1 MRHRPSNVTTD
12 SAGGPRRRSGVALG
26 LTYPRDLVASGVV
39 AIRFV
44 GREAELSVLRA
55 LVESARSGA
64 GGSIFV
70 EGEAGVGKTRLVDE
84 LIGGLD
90 RGRVRVLAAA
100 AEELDSGRPFHPVSE
115 ALAIASEIHDDDPDR
130 PTAAED
136 RGAAWPASAATDLSF
151 SIAEALA
158 AAVEEIAAREPCV
171 VVVEDLHWADAGTL
185 GVVRALGRAACR
197 SSIALVLTAR
207 PFPRS
212 VELGRTVDALASA
225 GGDLLSVGPLG
236 PEQAMALAR
245 AAAGAGAVSETHVA
259 AAGGNPLLI
268 VELAMAL
275 AEDPDLGPAMALSV
289 RSAVLRRL
297 RGLPAPTVDV
307 LKVASV
313 LGRRFRPDHLAA
325 LTGLDP
331 VQLVPVLE
339 NALAAQVL
347 GDEDGELAF
356 RHQLI
361 RDVIYDE
368 LAPALRQ
375 AVHRQA
381 AGALTD
387 FGASPLEVA
396 EHLVAGAG
404 PGDREAV
411 GWLAAAAAAAAPRSP
426 GGAVRLL
433 EHARRLSR
441 DPLEGDRLAAELA
454 PLLVQVGRSAAAATL
469 SRDVLARDPEPE
481 IQALLRRGL
490 GEVLW
495 TKGWLEPAV
504 AELEAAAA
512 VVGAPEQARAEANG
526 LADHLRVYLGEP
538 GTEAGDAP
546 APGEAGGGFAEC
558 VTLQTQALRA
568 AARADQSEAVDFAA
582 RAVSVAVGCRDP
594 RIGLLHPH
602 LTLGLVLVD
611 GDRFEEAE
619 AALQE
624 GRRRAETRGALA
636 WLPIHHCV
644 LALVRLLA
652 GDWDDGLAEVEAGL
666 GLAEEVGTRLYV
678 PFLHGMAGWVGIQR
692 GDLDGAQASMD
703 AAVREFL
710 EATTSSWQAEA
721 SRDFAAADARWPL
734 EWGQWINAHLHEAR
748 GDAQQALGDLESAW
762 SLAAPLRYFMGYRL
776 FGPDLV
782 RLAVAA
788 GNRLLAEAVC
798 EEVAEGARRS
808 GAVGAEA
815 AALRCRGLLEGD
827 GDALAAAAEAFRSCR
842 RTTEAAFAAAE
853 AGTALAAGGRS
864 DDAVEHLEQAWR
876 FFEEVG
882 AQWPRDRTEAALR
895 RLGVRHRR
903 SGPGSVRL
911 GWDSLTPTE
920 LRIARLAA
928 DGLTNRQIGQ
938 RLFISGR
945 TVETHLGH
953 VFAKLGLATRAQ
965 LAAEV
970 ARRA

>member
-1 MRHRPSNVTTD
+1 MATQ
-12 SAGGPRRRSGVALG
+12 
-26 LTYPRDLVASGVV
+26 
-39 AIRFV
+39 FV
-44 GREAELSVLRA
+44 GREPELAVLRA
-55 LVESARSGA
+55 LVESAGSGA
-64 GGSIFV
+64 GGSVLV
-70 EGEAGVGKTRLVDE
+70 EGEAGVGKTRLVAE
-84 LIGGLD
+84 LLGGLD
-90 RGRVRVLAAA
+90 RARIRVLAAA
-100 AEELDSGRPFHPVSE
+100 AEELDGGRPFRPVAG
-115 ALAIASEIHDDDPDR
+115 ALAVASEVDQDDPDR
-130 PTAAED
+130 PPAAED
-136 RGAAWPASAATDLSF
+136 RGTAGPASAATDLSF
-151 SIAEALA
+151 SIAESLA
-158 AAVEEIAAREPCV
+158 AAVEEIAARAPCV

-185 GVVRALGRAACR
+185 RVVRALAHAAGR

-207 PFPRS
+207 PFPRRVDLS
-212 VELGRTVDALASA
+212 RTVDALAAA
-225 GGDLLSVGPLG
+225 GGAVLPVGPLA

-245 AAAGAGAVSETHVA
+245 AASGAGAVAVSERHVA

-268 VELAMAL
+268 VELAIGL

-297 RGLPAPTVDV
+297 RGLPERTVDA
-307 LKVASV
+307 LKAASV
-313 LGRRFRPDHLAA
+313 LGRRFRVDHLAA
-325 LTGLDP
+325 LADLSP

-339 NALAAQVL
+339 DALAAQVL

-361 RDVIYDE
+361 RDVVYGE

-381 AGALTD
+381 ARALTD
-387 FGASPLEVA
+387 LGASPLEVA

-411 GWLAAAAAAAAPRSP
+411 GWLAAAAAVAAPRSP
-426 GGAVRLL
+426 GSAVRLL
-433 EHARRLSR
+433 EHARGLSR
-441 DPLEGDRLAAELA
+441 DPLEADRLAAELA
-454 PLLVQVGRSAAAATL
+454 PLLVQVGQAGAAAAL
-469 SRDVLARDPEPE
+469 SREVLARDPAPE
-481 IQALLRRGL
+481 VEALLRRGL

-504 AELEAAAA
+504 GELEAAAA
-512 VVGAPEQARAEANG
+512 VTGAPEQARAEAQR
-526 LADHLRVYLGEP
+526 LAAHLRVYLGEP
-538 GTEAGDAP
+538 DTEAGVAP
-546 APGEAGGGFAEC
+546 APGESGGGFAEC
-558 VTLQTQALRA
+558 VALQTLAIRA
-568 AARADQSEAVDFAA
+568 AARAGQAEAVDFAA

-611 GDRFEEAE
+611 ADRFEESE
-619 AALQE
+619 AALHE

-666 GLAEEVGTRLYV
+666 ALAEEVGTRLNV

-692 GDLDGAQASMD
+692 GDLDRAQASMD

-721 SRDFAAADARWPL
+721 SRDVAAAEARWPL
-734 EWGQWINAHLHEAR
+734 EWGMWINAHLHEAR
-748 GDAQQALGDLESAW
+748 GDAHQALADLESAW

-788 GNRLLAEAVC
+788 GNPLLAEAVT

-808 GAVGAEA
+808 AAVGAEA
-815 AALRCRGLLEGD
+815 AALRCRGLLQGD
-827 GDALAAAAEAFRSCR
+827 GDALAAAAQAFGSCR
-842 RTTEAAFAAAE
+842 RRAEAAFATAE
-853 AGTALAAGGRS
+853 AGTTLAAAGRHAE
-864 DDAVEHLEQAWR
+864 AVENLEQALR

-882 AQWPRDRTEAALR
+882 AHWPRARTEAALR

-903 SGPGSVRL
+903 SGPGAVRI
-911 GWDSLTPTE
+911 GWDGLTPTE

-928 DGLTNRQIGQ
+928 EGLTNRQIGQ

-970 ARRA
+970 ARRP

>member
-1 MRHRPSNVTTD
+1 
-12 SAGGPRRRSGVALG
+12 VA
-26 LTYPRDLVASGVV
+26 TQ
-39 AIRFV
+39 FV
-44 GREAELSVLRA
+44 GREPELTVLRA
-55 LVESARSGA
+55 LVESASSGA
-64 GGSIFV
+64 GGSVLI
-70 EGEAGVGKTRLVDE
+70 EGEPGVGKTRLVEE
-84 LIGGLD
+84 LTRGLD
-90 RGRVRVLAAA
+90 RGRLRVLAAA
-100 AEELDSGRPFHPVSE
+100 AEELDGGRPFRPVAE
-115 ALAIASEIHDDDPDR
+115 ALAVASEIDHDDPGR
-130 PTAAED
+130 PPAAED

-151 SIAEALA
+151 SIAESLA
-158 AAVEEIAAREPCV
+158 AAVEEIAARAPCV
-171 VVVEDLHWADAGTL
+171 VVFEDLHWADTGTL
-185 GVVRALGRAACR
+185 QVVRALARAAGRC
-197 SSIALVLTAR
+197 SIALVLTAR

-212 VELGRTVDALASA
+212 AELSRTVDALAAA
-225 GGDLLSVGPLG
+225 GGAVLSVGPLA

-245 AAAGAGAVSETHVA
+245 AASGAGAVSATHVA

-268 VELAMAL
+268 VELASAL
-275 AEDPDLGPAMALSV
+275 DEDPDLGPAMALSV

-297 RGLPAPTVDV
+297 RGLPQRTVDA
-307 LKVASV
+307 LKAASV
-313 LGRRFRPDHLAA
+313 LGRRFRVDHLAA
-325 LTGLDP
+325 LTGLGP

-339 NALAAQVL
+339 DALAAQVL
-347 GDEDGELAF
+347 GNEDGELAF

-361 RDVIYDE
+361 RDVVYEE

-375 AVHRQA
+375 AMHRQA
-381 AGALTD
+381 ARALTD

-411 GWLAAAAAAAAPRSP
+411 GWLAAAAAVAAPRSP
-426 GGAVRLL
+426 GSAVRLL
-433 EHARRLSR
+433 EHARGLSR
-441 DPLEGDRLAAELA
+441 DPLEADRLAADLA
-454 PLLVQVGRSAAAATL
+454 PLLVQVGRSGAAAAL
-469 SRDVLARDPEPE
+469 SRDVLARDPAPE
-481 IQALLRRGL
+481 VEALLRRGL

-504 AELEAAAA
+504 GELEAAAA
-512 VVGAPEQARAEANG
+512 VVGAPEQARAEARG
-526 LADHLRVYLGEP
+526 LAAHLRVYLGEP
-538 GTEAGDAP
+538 DNEE
-546 APGEAGGGFAEC
+546 GEARVLGETGGGFAEC
-558 VTLQTQALRA
+558 VTLQTLAIRA
-568 AARADQSEAVDFAA
+568 AARAGQAEAVDFAA

-611 GDRFEEAE
+611 ADRFEEAE
-619 AALQE
+619 AALLE
-624 GRRRAETRGALA
+624 GRRRAETRGAPA

-678 PFLHGMAGWVGIQR
+678 PFLHGMAGWVGILR

-721 SRDFAAADARWPL
+721 SRDFAAAEARWPL
-734 EWGQWINAHLHEAR
+734 EWGLWINAHLHEAR
-748 GDAQQALGDLESAW
+748 GDAHQALADLESAW

-788 GNRLLAEAVC
+788 GNRPLAEAVS

-827 GDALAAAAEAFRSCR
+827 GDALAAAADAFRSCR
-842 RTTEAAFAAAE
+842 RRAEAALAAAE
-853 AGTALAAGGRS
+853 AGTALAAGGRRS
-864 DDAVEHLEQAWR
+864 EAVEHLEQALR

-882 AQWPRDRTEAALR
+882 AHWPRARTEAALR

-903 SGPGSVRL
+903 TGPGSVRV
-911 GWDSLTPTE
+911 GWGGLTPTE

-928 DGLTNRQIGQ
+928 EGLTNRQIGQ
-938 RLFISGR
+938 RLYISGR

>member
-1 MRHRPSNVTTD
+1 
-12 SAGGPRRRSGVALG
+12 VA
-26 LTYPRDLVASGVV
+26 T
-39 AIRFV
+39 RFV
-44 GREAELSVLRA
+44 GREPELTVLRA
-55 LVESARSGA
+55 LVESASSGA
-64 GGSIFV
+64 GGSVLV
-70 EGEAGVGKTRLVDE
+70 EGEAGVGKTRLVAE
-84 LIGGLD
+84 LLRGLD
-90 RGRVRVLAAA
+90 RGQLRVVTAA
-100 AEELDSGRPFHPVSE
+100 AEELDGDRPFRPVAD
-115 ALAIASEIHDDDPDR
+115 ALAVAPAIDDDDPDR
-130 PTAAED
+130 PAAAED
-136 RGAAWPASAATDLSF
+136 RGAAWLASAATDLSF
-151 SIAEALA
+151 SIAESLA
-158 AAVEEIAAREPCV
+158 AAVEEIAAPAPCV

-185 GVVRALGRAACR
+185 RVVRALARSACR

-212 VELGRTVDALASA
+212 AELGRTVDALASA
-225 GGDLLSVGPLG
+225 GGTLLPVGPLA

-245 AAAGAGAVSETHVA
+245 AAAGAGAVSDVHVA

-268 VELAMAL
+268 VELATAL
-275 AEDPDLGPAMALSV
+275 AEEPDLGPAMALSV
-289 RSAVLRRL
+289 RSVVLRRL
-297 RGLPAPTVDV
+297 RGLPKPTVDA
-307 LKVASV
+307 LKAASV
-313 LGRRFRPDHLAA
+313 LGRRFRVDHLAA

-339 NALAAQVL
+339 DALAAKVL
-347 GDEDGELAF
+347 GDEGGELTF

-361 RDVIYDE
+361 RDVVYDE

-381 AGALTD
+381 ARALND
-387 FGASPLEVA
+387 FGAPPLEVA

-411 GWLAAAAAAAAPRSP
+411 GWLAAAAAFAAPRSP
-426 GGAVRLL
+426 GSAVRLL
-433 EHARRLSR
+433 EHARGLSR
-441 DPLEGDRLAAELA
+441 DPLEADRLAAELA
-454 PLLVQVGRSAAAATL
+454 PLLVQVGRAGAAAAL
-469 SRDVLARDPEPE
+469 SRDVLAHDPGPE
-481 IQALLRRGL
+481 VQALLRRGL

-504 AELEAAAA
+504 RELEAAAA
-512 VVGAPEQARAEANG
+512 VVGAPAQARAEATG
-526 LADHLRVYLGEP
+526 LAAHLRVYLGEP
-538 GTEAGDAP
+538 DTDA
-546 APGEAGGGFAEC
+546 ADASVVQVAGGGFAEC
-558 VTLQTQALRA
+558 VSLQTFAMRA
-568 AARADQSEAVDFAA
+568 AASARQAEAVDFAA
-582 RAVSVAVGCRDP
+582 RAVSVAVGSRSP

-602 LTLGLVLVD
+602 LTLGLVLLD
-611 GDRFEEAE
+611 ADRFEEAD
-619 AALQE
+619 AALHE

-644 LALVRLLA
+644 LAMVRVLT
-652 GDWDDGLAEVEAGL
+652 GDWDDGLAEVEVGL

-692 GDLDGAQASMD
+692 GDLDRAQASLD

-710 EATTSSWQAEA
+710 EATTASWQAEA
-721 SRDFAAADARWPL
+721 SRDFAAAEARWPL
-734 EWGQWINAHLHEAR
+734 EWGLWINAHLQEAR
-748 GDAQQALGDLESAW
+748 GHPNQALADLESAW

-788 GNRLLAEAVC
+788 GNRLLAEAVS

-827 GDALAAAAEAFRSCR
+827 GDALAAAADGFWSCR
-842 RTTEAAFAAAE
+842 RRAEAALAAAE
-853 AGTALAAGGRS
+853 AGTTLAAGGRRAE
-864 DDAVEHLEQAWR
+864 AVEHLERALQ

-882 AQWPRDRTEAALR
+882 AQWPRARTEAALR

-903 SGPGSVRL
+903 TGPGTVRV

-920 LRIARLAA
+920 VRVARLAA

-953 VFAKLGLATRAQ
+953 VYGKLGLATRTQ

-970 ARRA
+970 ARRP

>member
-1 MRHRPSNVTTD
+1 MATQ
-12 SAGGPRRRSGVALG
+12 
-26 LTYPRDLVASGVV
+26 
-39 AIRFV
+39 FV
-44 GREAELSVLRA
+44 GREPELTVLRA
-55 LVESARSGA
+55 LVERASSGA
-64 GGSIFV
+64 GGSIVV
-70 EGEAGVGKTRLVDE
+70 EGEAGVGKTRLVEE
-84 LIGGLD
+84 LVRQLD
-90 RGRVRVLAAA
+90 RRRLRVLTAA
-100 AEELDSGRPFHPVSE
+100 AEELDGGQPFRPVAD
-115 ALAIASEIHDDDPDR
+115 ALAIASEIDDDDPDR
-130 PTAAED
+130 PAAAED
-136 RGAAWPASAATDLSF
+136 RRTAWVASAATDLSF
-151 SIAEALA
+151 SIAESLA
-158 AAVEEIAAREPCV
+158 AAVEEVAARGPCV

-185 GVVRALGRAACR
+185 RVVRFLGRAARR
-197 SSIALVLTAR
+197 SSIALVLTVR

-212 VELGRTVDALASA
+212 PELGRTVDALAAA
-225 GGDLLSVGPLG
+225 GGDLLPVGPLA
-236 PEQAMALAR
+236 PEQAMTLAR
-245 AAAGAGAVSETHVA
+245 GASGAGALSEMHVA

-268 VELAMAL
+268 VELAMAA
-275 AEDPDLGPAMALSV
+275 AEDPDLGPATALSV
-289 RSAVLRRL
+289 RNAVLRRL
-297 RGLPAPTVDV
+297 RGLPPGTVDA

-313 LGRRFRPDHLAA
+313 LGRRFRVDHLTA
-325 LTGLDP
+325 LTGLGP

-347 GDEDGELAF
+347 GDEGGELTF
-356 RHQLI
+356 RHQLV
-361 RDVIYDE
+361 RDVVYDE

-381 AGALTD
+381 ARTLTD

-411 GWLAAAAAAAAPRSP
+411 GWLASAAGVAAPRSP
-426 GGAVRLL
+426 GSAVRLL
-433 EHARRLSR
+433 EHARGLCR
-441 DPLEGDRLAAELA
+441 DPQEADRLAAELA
-454 PLLVQVGRSAAAATL
+454 PLLVQVGRSAAAAAL
-469 SRDVLARDPEPE
+469 SRDVLAGDPGPE
-481 IQALLRRGL
+481 VEALLRRGL

-504 AELEAAAA
+504 EEFEAAAA

-526 LADHLRVYLGEP
+526 LAAHLRVYLGEP
-538 GTEAGDAP
+538 GTDTGDAP

-558 VTLQTQALRA
+558 VALQTLAMRA
-568 AARADQSEAVDFAA
+568 AARAGQAEALDFAA
-582 RAVSVAVGCRDP
+582 RAVSVAAGCQNP

-611 GDRFEEAE
+611 ADRFEEAD

-644 LALVRLLA
+644 LALVRVLA

-678 PFLHGMAGWVGIQR
+678 PFLHGIAGWVAVQR
-692 GDLDGAQASMD
+692 GDLGRAQASMD
-703 AAVREFL
+703 AAAREFL

-721 SRDFAAADARWPL
+721 ARDFAAAKARWPL
-734 EWGQWINAHLHEAR
+734 EWGMWINAHLHEAR
-748 GDAQQALGDLESAW
+748 GDSHQALADLESAW

-788 GNRLLAEAVC
+788 GNPLLAEAVT

-815 AALRCRGLLEGD
+815 AALRCRGLLQGD
-827 GDALAAAAEAFRSCR
+827 GDALAAAAQAFGSCR
-842 RTTEAAFAAAE
+842 RRAEAAFATAE
-853 AGTALAAGGRS
+853 AGTTLAAAGRHAE
-864 DDAVEHLEQAWR
+864 AVENLEQALR

-882 AQWPRDRTEAALR
+882 AHWPRARTEAALR

-903 SGPGSVRL
+903 SGPGAVRI
-911 GWDSLTPTE
+911 GWDGLTPTE

-928 DGLTNRQIGQ
+928 EGLTNRQIGQ

-970 ARRA
+970 ARRP